1 MRKTQRARLRDAS
14 DNYVMT
20 AAVDIPKTAFIP
32 CPALGFKNRRVLKCI
47 DCEFFHGVIDV
58 QEGAPVSTP
67 FDKKYRVACAH
78 PVARRTVL
86 IELEEADD
94 AGPQ

>member
-1 MRKTQRARLRDAS
+1 MREAS
-14 DNYVMT
+14 DNHGMT
-20 AAVDIPKTAFIP
+20 DAIAIPKTAFIP

-47 DCEFFHGVIDV
+47 DCEFFQAVIDV
-58 QEGAPVSTP
+58 QEGAPAATTP

-86 IELEEADD
+86 IELEEAND